1 MHNKSHPNPRRKL
14 EPEIVI
20 KIREMKTMRYK
31 NGKRM
36 SCAGI
41 ARFFHPYGVTIWD
54 VYQIN
59 KYYKDIK

>member
-1 MHNKSHPNPRRKL
+1 
-14 EPEIVI
+14 
-20 KIREMKTMRYK
+20 MKTMRYK